1 MSSQGHR
8 PRGVRDI
15 GDGVSFTIGSVEG
28 TGVRWPAA
36 SRRYGNG
43 FRIVERVGVVSPIR
57 DTQGPAGRKSGGNG
71 GSWGK
76 SISLTETR
84 MLERFVAIL
93 GEMGEVF

>member
-36 SRRYGNG
+36 CRQ
-43 FRIVERVGVVSPIR
+43 IATVG
-57 DTQGPAGRKSGGNG
+57 GG
-71 GSWGK
+71 
-76 SISLTETR
+76 
-84 MLERFVAIL
+84 
-93 GEMGEVF
+93 VF